1 MTIPAGPIDPLDMF
15 EEALAATDRQ
25 PYSLQLYIAGNTRRS
40 VQAIANTRRIC
51 DESLDGRYE
60 LDIIDI
66 YQSPALAKFAQII
79 AVPTL
84 VRIFPLPVKRIIGD
98 MLNARRIIFSVDHA
112 PGHIRE
118 DPQ

>member
-1 MTIPAGPIDPLDMF
+1 MKIPGPITPPGAF
-15 EEALAATDRQ
+15 EETLGATDRQ

-40 VQAIANTRRIC
+40 VQAIDNTRRAC
-51 DESLDGRYE
+51 DESLDGLYE

-66 YQSPALAKFAQII
+66 YQSPAQAKHAQII

-84 VRIFPLPVKRIIGD
+84 VRIFPLPVKRIVGD
-98 MLNARRIIFSVDHA
+98 MLNAKRIIFAVDHA
-112 PGHIRE
+112 PGPIQK

>member
-1 MTIPAGPIDPLDMF
+1 MNIPGPVTPLEEF

-40 VQAIANTRRIC
+40 VQAIANTRRVC

-84 VRIFPLPVKRIIGD
+84 VRISPLPVKRIVGD
-98 MLNARRIIFSVDHA
+98 MLNARRIIFAVDHA
-112 PGHIRE
+112 PERIQER
-118 DPQ
+118 PQ

>member
-1 MTIPAGPIDPLDMF
+1 MKISGPITPMEKF
-15 EEALAATDRQ
+15 EEALAITDRQ
-25 PYSLQLYIAGNTRRS
+25 PYSFQLYIAGNTRRS
-40 VQAIANTRRIC
+40 VQAIANTRRVC

-66 YQSPALAKFAQII
+66 YQSPALAKLAQII

-98 MLNARRIIFSVDHA
+98 MLNAKRLIFAIDHA

>member
-1 MTIPAGPIDPLDMF
+1 MTIPGPTDPLDVF

-60 LDIIDI
+60 LEIIDI
-66 YQSPALAKFAQII
+66 YQSPVLAKLAQII

-84 VRIFPLPVKRIIGD
+84 VRICPLPAKRIVGD
-98 MLNARRIIFSVDHA
+98 MLNARRIIFAVDHA
-112 PGHIRE
+112 SERIQE
-118 DPQ
+118 KPQ